1 VTNFRPALELEL
13 RSFLHTTDMS
23 NPFKPTPPER
33 GSRMFNPVIDPKPT
47 PVVPPTIMTSD
58 VSPTGIPVLPAWLV
72 RWMAPV
78 LLAAGAVYVEKDELL
93 ALGVP
98 PGVIKF
104 AAIVAIVAG
113 PVLAVMSPGLRKR
126 KKKK

>member
-1 VTNFRPALELEL
+1 
-13 RSFLHTTDMS
+13 
-23 NPFKPTPPER
+23 
-33 GSRMFNPVIDPKPT
+33 MFNSVIDPKPT

-58 VSPTGIPVLPAWLV
+58 VSPTGTPILPAWLV
-72 RWMAPV
+72 KWMMPV
-78 LLAAGAVYVEKDELL
+78 FLVAGAVYVEKEEML

-113 PVLAVMSPGLRKR
+113 PVLAAMSPGLRKR
-126 KKKK
+126 RKKK